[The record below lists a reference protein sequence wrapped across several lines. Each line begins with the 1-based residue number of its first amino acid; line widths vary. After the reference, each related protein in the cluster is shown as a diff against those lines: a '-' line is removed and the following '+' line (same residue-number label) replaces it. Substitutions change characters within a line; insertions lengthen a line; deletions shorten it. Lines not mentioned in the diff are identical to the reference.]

1 MSDLTLFRYFEAH
14 LAVKAELVKQS
25 LHSDGGTVV
34 PQQPFYKVRNDYH
47 HHHPVCAEL
56 FDGSWKKE
64 SCVRPCVLLLFPGV
78 LVHQRAGYRDDG
90 VPDRVWTSASLG
102 GGGGFLQT
110 VLCPF
115 NAAAHISSLRLE
127 DVLRQVKSLKISQN
141 DPSVVCFSA

>member
-1 MSDLTLFRYFEAH
+1 MI
-14 LAVKAELVKQS
+14 
-25 LHSDGGTVV
+25 
-34 PQQPFYKVRNDYH
+34 
-47 HHHPVCAEL
+47 
-56 FDGSWKKE
+56 
-64 SCVRPCVLLLFPGV
+64 PCVLLLLLLFPGV
-78 LVHQRAGYRDDG
+78 LVHQRAGDRDDG

-127 DVLRQVKSLKISQN
+127 DVLRQVESMKISPSQN